1 MPQSKVS
8 KIQSIPINLNEFQ
21 NNSGGKMQRHLH
33 YTLIDIYDLFQDSK
47 QIQKN
52 VITKMTLPTN
62 LLSWRVNNNIVSWL
76 PSIYQ
81 GTYNTIGSTLFCFP
95 KSKQIICLLEG

>member
-47 QIQKN
+47 QIDIQKMSSQ
-52 VITKMTLPTN
+52 KQLCLPT
-62 LLSWRVNNNIVSWL
+62 
-76 PSIYQ
+76 
-81 GTYNTIGSTLFCFP
+81 CFP
-95 KSKQIICLLEG
+95 GG